1 LQALPGVDP
10 ARVGLFGGSYGGFL
24 TAMALARDSDVFK
37 AGVDWQLISYGG
49 TVHSFTNPTAA
60 AVGNPGIAYNKSAD
74 ERSWQAMRNFFSEI
88 FAA

>member
-1 LQALPGVDP
+1 VPP
-10 ARVGLFGGSYGGFL
+10 
-24 TAMALARDSDVFK
+24 DVVNAFAEEMTK